1 MFSHVSKLR
10 SVLMAA
16 GCGTALCLP
25 SFVTAQQTEV
35 APRATQPAQ
44 REAPPA
50 DARAV
55 RNLDAQ
61 QLTEYFA
68 DQLMLCNEGEIA
80 LSKIAEERSKNN
92 DVKQLAKMLIDDHTQ
107 LDAKL
112 KQIAPKAAENF
123 AERRRMAGDLAARIG
138 KSIRDRVND
147 RAIPAEDRV
156 QIRTA
161 AREAGE
167 HDAFTKLCQIN
178 HNAARNHQDASKRLL
193 EQYTGQ
199 DFDMAFLGM
208 QIGSHTWLL
217 SELQALHGVGTP
229 EFQEIVTSATQSV
242 EHHLQQAKDLAKKL
256 EGNRRA
262 S

>member
-1 MFSHVSKLR
+1 ML
-10 SVLMAA
+10 LAA

-25 SFVTAQQTEV
+25 AFVSAQETKV
-35 APRATQPAQ
+35 APRATQPVQ
-44 REAPPA
+44 REAPA
-50 DARAV
+50 NV
-55 RNLDAQ
+55 RTGGNFDAQ

-68 DQLMLCNEGEIA
+68 DQLMLGNQGEIE
-80 LSKIAEERSKNN
+80 LSKIAEERSTNN

-112 KQIAPKAAENF
+112 KQIAPKTAASF
-123 AERRRMAGDLAARIG
+123 AERRRAAGELAARIG
-138 KSIRDRVND
+138 RNIRDRVTD
-147 RAIPAEDRV
+147 RAIPPEDRV
-156 QIRTA
+156 QTQTS

-167 HDAFTKLCQIN
+167 HDAFTRLCQIN

-193 EQYTGQ
+193 EQYKGQ

-229 EFQEIVTSATQSV
+229 EFQEIVASATQSV
-242 EHHLQQAKDLAKKL
+242 EHHLQQAKDLSKKL
-256 EGNRRA
+256 ESNRRA